1 MHWTIY
7 YITLLKHY
15 IIFFFIEPG
24 SLKGLWDEKLGRL
37 RIHRK
42 TFVHFFRRW
51 RHSKPHTCNMAVKGI
66 WNGTILCNISS
77 SARKN
82 TSASRLES
90 SWALFRCNFRTRDRS
105 AHSPPRLCRWDPLPG
120 DGGDSK
126 GDNLILLVYSHNLW
140 VRATTWICWFHW
152 RTWSEGI
159 HCHLFGIC
167 VDPWTF
173 VLSVTQTAPPDALMV
188 CTPDVLNI
196 QQCVTHIMYLIFNK
210 NKYDFDHRPLA
221 QRKHDHYDHHPHQ
234 QEHHYGHV

>member
-1 MHWTIY
+1 MFLSTWTCNRTLPSERGKFFGNNLSQCIGQ
-7 YITLLKHY
+7 YITLH
-15 IIFFFIEPG
+15 FFFIEPG

-51 RHSKPHTCNMAVKGI
+51 RHSKPHTCNGSERNMKWHYLVQYFLFCK
-66 WNGTILCNISS
+66 
-77 SARKN
+77 KN

-120 DGGDSK
+120 DGDDSK
-126 GDNLILLVYSHNLW
+126 GDNLILLLVYFHNLW

-167 VDPWTF
+167 VDPRTF
-173 VLSVTQTAPPDALMV
+173 VLSVTQTAPPGALLV
-188 CTPDVLNI
+188 CTPDVFNI
-196 QQCVTHIMYLIFNK
+196 SSNV
-210 NKYDFDHRPLA
+210 
-221 QRKHDHYDHHPHQ
+221 
-234 QEHHYGHV
+234 